1 MIADSNSVV
10 LFSMKMN
17 SKSFSLNW
25 NKDESSAYPC
35 PLDQAELWHKR
46 MGHFHY
52 SALDYMQKKDLVL
65 GMTYNR
71 ESTVVCGVC
80 QLGKQAKLPFPIN
93 KAWRAVEK
101 LQLIHIDVC
110 RPMKTISLSGNMY
123 FMVLIDDFSIICW
136 VYFLKQKFE
145 VVGVFWKFKTWIK
158 NQSGCRIKVIKSNNG
173 TEYMID
179 KFAKFCKVTGIKHQL
194 ITTYTP

>member
-1 MIADSNSVV
+1 
-10 LFSMKMN
+10 MN

-101 LQLIHIDVC
+101 LQLIHID
-110 RPMKTISLSGNMY
+110 
-123 FMVLIDDFSIICW
+123 
-136 VYFLKQKFE
+136 KFE
-145 VVGVFWKFKTWIK
+145 VAGVFWKFKTWIK
-158 NQSGCRIKVIKSNNG
+158 NQSGCRIKNLDKLEQEQVYVEEKEPELQVDDVIDYKLIRGTKSLIEECVM
-173 TEYMID
+173 TECI
-179 KFAKFCKVTGIKHQL
+179 VVG
-194 ITTYTP
+194 

>member
-1 MIADSNSVV
+1 
-10 LFSMKMN
+10 MN

-35 PLDQAELWHKR
+35 PLDQTELWHKR

-52 SALDYMQKKDLVL
+52 SALDYI
-65 GMTYNR
+65 
-71 ESTVVCGVC
+71 TVVCGVC

-101 LQLIHIDVC
+101 LQLIHID
-110 RPMKTISLSGNMY
+110 
-123 FMVLIDDFSIICW
+123 
-136 VYFLKQKFE
+136 KFE

-158 NQSGCRIKVIKSNNG
+158 NQSGCRINNLDKLEQEQVYAEEKEPELQVDDVIDDKLIRGTKSLIEECVM
-173 TEYMID
+173 TECI
-179 KFAKFCKVTGIKHQL
+179 VVG
-194 ITTYTP
+194 